1 MQVDIQT
8 IGVPAFVISVDPDG
22 GLRMKSINRADE
34 DATGLRLRDV
44 ADRLLDDCLP
54 ASIVPHVT
62 ARYREC
68 IEKRALHEYDERLEI
83 PGNTRWWRTTL
94 TPIFDPVS
102 DRVVGL
108 VGVAIEI
115 TERKRAE
122 DMLAEAAFLDPLTG
136 IANRRRLS
144 LDLDNMMSEAV
155 YSRRRFGIVLIDLDG
170 FKPINDRYGHKKGD
184 DVLCHVASLLK
195 LTSREGETV
204 ARIGGD
210 EFSMLIG
217 ASTESEFVA
226 KVDALRRF
234 LDRSMSIDE
243 IEVNVGASVGAS
255 MWTGYETIEELLA
268 LADQDMYHQKATRRS
283 RAIRMMTVSAPSA
296 A

>member
-8 IGVPAFVISVDPDG
+8 IGVPAFVIGVDPDG

-34 DATGLRLRDV
+34 DATGLRLSDV
-44 ADRLLDDCLP
+44 ADRLLGDCLP
-54 ASIVPHVT
+54 ASIVPQVT

-94 TPIFDPVS
+94 TPIIDPSS
-102 DRVVGL
+102 DRVVEI

-115 TERKRAE
+115 TERKKAE
-122 DMLAEAAFLDPLTG
+122 IFLAEAAFLDPLTG
-136 IANRRRLS
+136 IANRRRLL
-144 LDLDNMMSEAV
+144 LDIDNVMSEAV

-184 DVLCHVASLLK
+184 DVLRHVAALLK
-195 LTSREGETV
+195 LTSRENETV
-204 ARIGGD
+204 SRIGGD
-210 EFSMLIG
+210 EFAMLIG
-217 ASTESEFVA
+217 ASNESEFVA

-234 LDRSMSIDE
+234 LDRSMSIAE
-243 IEVNVGASVGAS
+243 IEVDVGASVGAS
-255 MWTGYETIEELLA
+255 MWTGHETSEELLA
-268 LADQDMYHQKATRRS
+268 TADQDMYQQKATRRS
-283 RAIRMMTVSAPSA
+283 RVERLKATSASSA